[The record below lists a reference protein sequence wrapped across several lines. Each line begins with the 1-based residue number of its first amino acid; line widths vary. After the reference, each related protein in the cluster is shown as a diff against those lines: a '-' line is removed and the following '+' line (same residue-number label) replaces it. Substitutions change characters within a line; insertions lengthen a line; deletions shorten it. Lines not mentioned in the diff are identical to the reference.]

1 MKYSAG
7 TSQQILRHMQQY
19 HSEDLHSSTKK
30 RSFEQQTFHEVM
42 KKLKPVSE
50 STSQEGYSL
59 LLKWITQSYRPMSI
73 VEDPGLAEYS
83 AFLNGLEQKFTLP
96 SRHTMT
102 RLLRTAFTDTQFAIK
117 RMIQK
122 ECDYYS
128 LTSDIW
134 TSRTS
139 EAYISLMVHF
149 ITEDFDMRVVTL
161 RCAPFSDVRH
171 TGLAIAN
178 IVKQS
183 LEDANMSLEKT
194 VVYVTDN
201 AGNAKKS
208 ATTLGVNHQGCVAHS
223 LNLIVQK
230 FIRGK
235 GEDST
240 QTAID
245 DVPDRLKEVL
255 HAIQLLREYA
265 KYFGNSTIGS
275 QWLKQSME
283 RCNEGNKK
291 IPLDVVTR
299 WSSTAR
305 MLKAGLDVRLH
316 LDAFC
321 SYIHT
326 EEGRAAFSN
335 CSNIE
340 QITHK
345 QWFLLENVR
354 SILDRFVEA

>member
-1 MKYSAG
+1 
-7 TSQQILRHMQQY
+7 
-19 HSEDLHSSTKK
+19 
-30 RSFEQQTFHEVM
+30 
-42 KKLKPVSE
+42 
-50 STSQEGYSL
+50 
-59 LLKWITQSYRPMSI
+59 
-73 VEDPGLAEYS
+73 
-83 AFLNGLEQKFTLP
+83 
-96 SRHTMT
+96 
-102 RLLRTAFTDTQFAIK
+102 
-117 RMIQK
+117 
-122 ECDYYS
+122 
-128 LTSDIW
+128 
-134 TSRTS
+134 
-139 EAYISLMVHF
+139 
-149 ITEDFDMRVVTL
+149 
-161 RCAPFSDVRH
+161 
-171 TGLAIAN
+171 
-178 IVKQS
+178 
-183 LEDANMSLEKT
+183 MSLEKT